1 MAEDGLTEIEIM
13 KGGKNDIPYTH
24 IFNINR
30 FCDCLQLVAILHQE
44 RQQMAERAVALNNK
58 ADMENVFN
66 LLNIFYL
73 IMIIISGGILIW
85 MHTKNGKRWL
95 DGH

>member
-1 MAEDGLTEIEIM
+1 M
-13 KGGKNDIPYTH
+13 
-24 IFNINR
+24 
-30 FCDCLQLVAILHQE
+30 HQE
-44 RQQMAERAVALNNK
+44 RPQMAERAVTLNNK